1 MIPIIYAID
10 GKSFPKPPSTC
21 EHTVTQVVTKASR
34 TVGKG
39 ALLNKE
45 LLAEK
50 EKINCTWLYM
60 TTREYAQLR
69 QMGAGKNFFKLSYYD
84 ATTMTKKTKEFYGSD
99 ITATEL
105 NGLDRNDIPQG
116 YQNIKWSFIE
126 R

>member
-10 GKSFPKPPSTC
+10 GKSFPKPPSSC

-50 EKINCTWLYM
+50 EKINCVWLYM
-60 TTREYAQLR
+60 TAREYAQLR
-69 QMGAGKNFFKLSYYD
+69 QMGAGKKFLPTKLLRRHHHD
-84 ATTMTKKTKEFYGSD
+84 KEDERVLWLRHYCHGGEWLGS
-99 ITATEL
+99 E
-105 NGLDRNDIPQG
+105 
-116 YQNIKWSFIE
+116 
-126 R
+126 

>member
-1 MIPIIYAID
+1 MVYTID
-10 GKSFPKPPSTC
+10 GRTFPKAPSTC
-21 EHTVTQVVTKASR
+21 EHTVAQVVTNAQR
-34 TVGKG
+34 TVGPG
-39 ALLNKE
+39 ASATKE

-69 QMGAGKNFFKLSYYD
+69 QMGAGKNFFKLNYYD

-105 NGLDRNDIPQG
+105 NGLDRNDVPQG

>member
-1 MIPIIYAID
+1 MIYAID
-10 GKSFPKPPSTC
+10 GKAFPEPPSTC

-39 ALLNKE
+39 ARLNKE

-105 NGLDRNDIPQG
+105 NGPDRNDIPQG

>member
-10 GKSFPKPPSTC
+10 GKSFPKPPSSC

-50 EKINCTWLYM
+50 EKINCVC
-60 TTREYAQLR
+60 
-69 QMGAGKNFFKLSYYD
+69 AGKNFFRLNYYD

-99 ITATEL
+99 ITATEV

-116 YQNIKWSFIE
+116 YQTVKWSFIE

>member
-1 MIPIIYAID
+1 M
-10 GKSFPKPPSTC
+10 
-21 EHTVTQVVTKASR
+21 
-34 TVGKG
+34 GKG

-50 EKINCTWLYM
+50 EKINCVWLYM
-60 TTREYAQLR
+60 TRQEYAQLR
-69 QMGAGKNFFKLSYYD
+69 QLGAGKNFFRLHYYD

-105 NGLDRNDIPQG
+105 NGLDRNDVPQG
-116 YQNIKWSFIE
+116 YQTVKWSFIE

>member
-10 GKSFPKPPSTC
+10 GKPFPKPPSTC

-50 EKINCTWLYM
+50 EKINCVWLYM
-60 TTREYAQLR
+60 TAREYAQLR
-69 QMGAGKNFFKLSYYD
+69 QMGAGKIS
-84 ATTMTKKTKEFYGSD
+84 SD
-99 ITATEL
+99 
-105 NGLDRNDIPQG
+105 
-116 YQNIKWSFIE
+116 
-126 R
+126 

>member
-21 EHTVTQVVTKASR
+21 EHTVTQVVTKANR

-50 EKINCTWLYM
+50 EKISAWLKA
-60 TTREYAQLR
+60 RVGAKKLR
-69 QMGAGKNFFKLSYYD
+69 L
-84 ATTMTKKTKEFYGSD
+84 
-99 ITATEL
+99 ITE
-105 NGLDRNDIPQG
+105 
-116 YQNIKWSFIE
+116 
-126 R
+126 